1 MLPPSNL
8 GKRPMK
14 IFDHCRS
21 FLAHLAIALVL
32 VATLPMG
39 FAKAGLVP
47 TEDVI
52 VETFGSSE
60 ARARVTAFLDREDV
74 QAQFAAL
81 GVDPAE
87 AAARIAA
94 LSDDEVGAIA
104 GQLDQLP
111 AGEGF
116 LVTTAI
122 VLGVI
127 LLILVI
133 TDIAGITNVF
143 TFIR

>member
-1 MLPPSNL
+1 
-8 GKRPMK
+8 MK
-14 IFDHCRS
+14 IFDRCRAC
-21 FLAHLAIALVL
+21 LAHLAIALVL
-32 VATLPMG
+32 VATLPTG
-39 FAKAGLVP
+39 LATAGLVS
-47 TEDVI
+47 TDDVI
-52 VETFGSSE
+52 VDTFGPSE
-60 ARARVTAFLDREDV
+60 DRARITAFLAREDV

-87 AAARIAA
+87 AAARVAA
-94 LSDDEVGAIA
+94 LSDEEIAAIA

-116 LVTTAI
+116 LATTAI
-122 VLGVI
+122 VLGLI

-143 TFIR
+143 TFIK